1 MTFTSVRLNDTQCKV
16 MKEFA
21 ELHGKSLSTM
31 LKEALEAQIEE
42 AYDLKMVEEARKEDD
57 GTRYTLEE
65 MRHRYGL

>member
-1 MTFTSVRLNDTQCKV
+1 